1 MREKSMQNLLG
12 HSAAWRGRGL
22 KVRHPL
28 RLSVNCGAHAS
39 RQATQNPAKQ
49 MCTPAALITYIL
61 QIRLAPTALQDVDAP
76 GRTDPDEDADDPGEG
91 VHRLGG
97 FCWV

>member
-1 MREKSMQNLLG
+1 MRQRYATSNHYSCCSKAVESKSTGQLWG
-12 HSAAWRGRGL
+12 TRISSSIAKSGQA
-22 KVRHPL
+22 KV
-28 RLSVNCGAHAS
+28 HARS
-39 RQATQNPAKQ
+39 SD
-49 MCTPAALITYIL
+49 YIL

-76 GRTDPDEDADDPGEG
+76 GRPDPDEDADDPGEG